1 MTTLAHGSPLGG
13 PRHGG
18 VAARRAVVRW
28 AGRMFRREWRQQ
40 LLVVTLL
47 TVAVAA
53 AIGSLT
59 IASNAVPA
67 DDGDFGSA
75 NLVLTFDG
83 SDPQRLLA
91 GLDAAKRSF
100 GSIEVIGH
108 RSVLVPG
115 DVEKVDYRSQVPE
128 GAYGDDLLAL
138 RRGSYPAGSGQVAVT
153 NGVAESLRLRI
164 GSILELDGRRRTVV
178 GIVENPS
185 KLSDEFALI
194 SPSSA
199 RPDRVTVLVEA
210 STASRDSF
218 YRSQADGP
226 NSAFAG
232 SMERGSDVSNAAE
245 TLAIFSVATVFLLL
259 ASLVAAAGFA
269 VVAQRRLR
277 QLGMLA
283 AVGATQKHLRLVLVT
298 NGAVV
303 GAIAAV
309 TGTVAGLVLWVVF
322 APTLES
328 AVDHRIDRLSLP
340 WGLITMA
347 VLLTVVGATAAA
359 WWPGRTVS
367 RLPVMLALSG
377 RPPTPRPARH
387 SAIAAA
393 ALIAVGISCLA
404 LSGRDRAPLIVAG
417 LVTTIV
423 GSLLLGPLAIRTFS
437 AVAVRVSIAPRLA
450 LRDLARYQARSG
462 AALAA
467 VTLALGIATAVVVTA
482 SAEEA
487 KAAAEPPTL
496 SDRQIRVY
504 LGPPDAR
511 QFTPVDAPAQLGRL
525 AAGVRQLAHQ
535 LDRATVIPLRKA
547 MQPGVRPFVVG
558 DTRVIPTIE
567 LARRFDGPAGRKE
580 YRAQSQLLVATPAVL
595 EYLGIDP
602 AAVDPSTDF
611 LADRSVAIEE
621 LVIPTFTSHE
631 EIAVANVQKIETG
644 AHLFGFTSAPPNLI
658 TLAGL
663 RRHGWKQIAAGWLV
677 ESSRPLT
684 NQQIADTRDI
694 AADAGLAIEVQGEG
708 RSLATAKDI
717 ATAAGALLALAI
729 LALTVGL
736 IRSESAGDLRTLTAT
751 GADSRIRRTL
761 TATTAGALALLGAL
775 LGVAGAY
782 ARPPGHV
789 LRRPR
794 PSQRRAALL
803 PRRRDPRRAAGRGG
817 CRVAPRGPRAAH
829 HRQERHRVTSKR
841 AAIRMARAFRSR
853 TPTIVSRA
861 PSVTR
866 GRRSTWWPRPQDDGP
881 VFRTNGRSVVE

>member
-1 MTTLAHGSPLGG
+1 
-13 PRHGG
+13 
-18 VAARRAVVRW
+18 
-28 AGRMFRREWRQQ
+28 MFRREWRQQ

-47 TVAVAA
+47 TVAVTA
-53 AIGSLT
+53 AIGSIT

-67 DDGDFGSA
+67 DDSDFGSA
-75 NLVLTFDG
+75 DLLLTFDG
-83 SDPQRLLA
+83 SNPQRLHA
-91 GLDAAKRSF
+91 GLDAAERSF
-100 GSIEVIGH
+100 GTIQVIGH

-128 GAYGDDLLAL
+128 GSYGDDLLAL
-138 RRGSYPAGSGQVAVT
+138 RRGSYPAGPGQVAVT
-153 NGVAESLRLRI
+153 NGVAESLRFQI
-164 GSILELDGRRRTVV
+164 GSTLALDGRRRTVV

-210 STASRDSF
+210 SAASLESF
-218 YRSQADGP
+218 YRSEEDRS

-232 SMERGSDVSNAAE
+232 SMERGSDVSSAAE

-283 AVGATQKHLRLVLVT
+283 ALGATPKHLRLVLLT
-298 NGAVV
+298 NGAVAGV
-303 GAIAAV
+303 IAAV
-309 TGTVAGLVLWVVF
+309 VGTVAGLVLWAVF

-328 AVDHRIDRLSLP
+328 TVDHRIDRLSLP

-347 VLLTVVGATAAA
+347 VLLTVLGATAAA

-393 ALIAVGISCLA
+393 ALIAVGIGCLA
-404 LSGRDRAPLIVAG
+404 LSGRDKAPLIVAG

-423 GSLLLGPLAIRTFS
+423 GSLLLGPLAIRIFP
-437 AVAVRVSIAPRLA
+437 AVAARVSIAPRLA

-467 VTLALGIATAVVVTA
+467 VTLALGIATAVVVTT

-511 QFTPVDAPAQLGRL
+511 QLTPVDVPAQLGRL
-525 AAGVRQLAHQ
+525 AASVRQLADQ

-547 MQPGVRPFVVG
+547 VPPGVRPFVVG
-558 DTRVIPTIE
+558 DTRVIVGIE

-580 YRAQSQLLVATPAVL
+580 YRAQSQLLVATPTVL

-602 AAVDPSTDF
+602 TAVDPSTDF
-611 LADRSVAIEE
+611 LADRSVATEQ
-621 LVIPTFTSHE
+621 LVIPTFTRRE
-631 EIAVANVQKIETG
+631 QIAVANVQKIETG
-644 AHLFGFTSAPPNLI
+644 EHLFGFASAPPNLV

-663 RRHGWKQIAAGWLV
+663 RRHGWKQIPAGWLV
-677 ESSRPLT
+677 ESSQPLT
-684 NQQIADTRDI
+684 NEQITSARDI
-694 AADAGLAIEVQGEG
+694 AADAGLTIEVEGEG
-708 RSLATAKDI
+708 RSLATAKRI
-717 ATAAGALLALAI
+717 ATTAGAVLALAI

-751 GADSRIRRTL
+751 GADSSIRRTL
-761 TATTAGALALLGAL
+761 TAATAGALALLGAL

-782 ARPPGHV
+782 VVLLAMYYDDLGHLGDV
-789 LRRPR
+789 PLSYLAVAVVGVP
-794 PSQRRAALL
+794 L
-803 PRRRDPRRAAGRGG
+803 AAGAAGWL
-817 CRVAPRGPRAAH
+817 VAGREP
-829 HRQERHRVTSKR
+829 S
-841 AAIRMARAFRSR
+841 
-853 TPTIVSRA
+853 TIA
-861 PSVTR
+861 
-866 GRRSTWWPRPQDDGP
+866 
-881 VFRTNGRSVVE
+881 RSVIE

>member
-13 PRHGG
+13 SRHGG

-28 AGRMFRREWRQQ
+28 AGRMFRRDWRQQ

-47 TVAVAA
+47 TVAVTA
-53 AIGSLT
+53 AIGSIT

-67 DDGDFGSA
+67 DDSDFGSA
-75 NLVLTFDG
+75 NLLLTFDG
-83 SDPQRLLA
+83 SDPRGLEA
-91 GLDAAKRSF
+91 GLDAARRSF
-100 GSIEVIGH
+100 GTIDVIGH
-108 RSVLVPG
+108 RSVPVPG
-115 DVEKVDYRSQVPE
+115 DVEKVDYRSQTPE
-128 GAYGDDLLAL
+128 GPYGTDLLAL
-138 RRGSYPAGSGQVAVT
+138 RRGSYPTGPRQVAVT
-153 NGVAESLRLRI
+153 DGVAESLRLQI
-164 GSILELDGRRRTVV
+164 GSTLALDGRRRTVV
-178 GIVENPS
+178 GIVENPR
-185 KLSDEFALI
+185 KLSDEFALV

-210 STASRDSF
+210 NAVTRESF
-218 YRSQADGP
+218 YRSQGDHAK
-226 NSAFAG
+226 SAFAG
-232 SMERGSDVSNAAE
+232 SMERGSDVSSAAE

-298 NGAVV
+298 NGAIV

-309 TGTVAGLVLWVVF
+309 IGTVVGLVLWVVF

-340 WGLITMA
+340 WGLITTA
-347 VLLTVVGATAAA
+347 DLLTVLGATAAA

-393 ALIAVGISCLA
+393 ALIAVGIGCLA

-417 LVTTIV
+417 LMTTIV
-423 GSLLLGPLAIRTFS
+423 GSLLLGPLAIRTLS
-437 AVAVRVSIAPRLA
+437 AVATRVSIAPRLA

-525 AAGVRQLAHQ
+525 AASVRQLAHQ

-547 MQPGVRPFVVG
+547 VQPGLRPFVVG

-611 LADRSVAIEE
+611 LADQSVAAEE
-621 LVIPTFTSHE
+621 LVIPSFTSHE
-631 EIAVANVQKIETG
+631 EIAVTNVQKIETG
-644 AHLFGFTSAPPNLI
+644 EHLFGSTSAPPNLV
-658 TLAGL
+658 TRAGL
-663 RRHGWKQIAAGWLV
+663 RRHGWKQIPAGWLV
-677 ESSRPLT
+677 ESGRALT
-684 NQQIADTRDI
+684 NQQIADARDI
-694 AADAGLAIEVQGEG
+694 ASNAGLTIEVQGQG
-708 RSLATAKDI
+708 RSQATAKGI
-717 ATAAGALLALAI
+717 ATAAGAVLALAI

-751 GADSRIRRTL
+751 GADSSIRRTL

-775 LGVAGAY
+775 LGVTGAYVVLLAMYHDDLGHLSDVPLSYLAVAVVGVPLAAGAT
-782 ARPPGHV
+782 GW
-789 LRRPR
+789 
-794 PSQRRAALL
+794 LL
-803 PRRRDPRRAAGRGG
+803 GGRE
-817 CRVAPRGPRAAH
+817 P
-829 HRQERHRVTSKR
+829 
-841 AAIRMARAFRSR
+841 
-853 TPTIVSRA
+853 PTIA
-861 PSVTR
+861 
-866 GRRSTWWPRPQDDGP
+866 
-881 VFRTNGRSVVE
+881 RSVIE

>member
-13 PRHGG
+13 SRHGG

-28 AGRMFRREWRQQ
+28 AGRMFRRDWRQQ

-47 TVAVAA
+47 TVAVTA
-53 AIGSLT
+53 AIGSIT

-67 DDGDFGSA
+67 DDSDFGSA
-75 NLVLTFDG
+75 NLLLTFDG
-83 SDPQRLLA
+83 SDPRGLEA
-91 GLDAAKRSF
+91 GLDAARRSF
-100 GSIEVIGH
+100 GTIEVIGH
-108 RSVLVPG
+108 RSVPVPG
-115 DVEKVDYRSQVPE
+115 DVEKVDYRSQTPE
-128 GAYGDDLLAL
+128 GPYGTDLLAL
-138 RRGSYPAGSGQVAVT
+138 RRGSYPTGPRQVAVT
-153 NGVAESLRLRI
+153 DGVAESLRLRI
-164 GSILELDGRRRTVV
+164 GSTLALDGRRRTVV
-178 GIVENPS
+178 GIVENPR
-185 KLSDEFALI
+185 KLSDEFALV

-210 STASRDSF
+210 NAVTRESF
-218 YRSQADGP
+218 YRSQGDHAK
-226 NSAFAG
+226 SAFAG
-232 SMERGSDVSNAAE
+232 SMERGSDVSSAAE

-298 NGAVV
+298 NGAIV

-309 TGTVAGLVLWVVF
+309 IGTVAGLVLWVVS

-340 WGLITMA
+340 WGLITTA
-347 VLLTVVGATAAA
+347 DLLTVLGATAAA

-393 ALIAVGISCLA
+393 ALIAVGIGCLA

-417 LVTTIV
+417 LMTTIV
-423 GSLLLGPLAIRTFS
+423 GSLLLGPLAIRTLS
-437 AVAVRVSIAPRLA
+437 AVAARVSIAPRLA

-525 AAGVRQLAHQ
+525 AASVRQLADQ

-547 MQPGVRPFVVG
+547 TQPGLRPFVVG
-558 DTRVIPTIE
+558 DTRVIPAIE

-611 LADRSVAIEE
+611 LADQSVAAEE
-621 LVIPTFTSHE
+621 LVIPSFTSHE
-631 EIAVANVQKIETG
+631 EIAVTNVQKIETG
-644 AHLFGFTSAPPNLI
+644 EHLFGSTSAPPNLV
-658 TLAGL
+658 TRAGL
-663 RRHGWKQIAAGWLV
+663 RRHGWKQIPAGWLV
-677 ESSRPLT
+677 ESGRALT
-684 NQQIADTRDI
+684 NQQIADARDI
-694 AADAGLAIEVQGEG
+694 ASKAGLTIEVQGNG
-708 RSLATAKDI
+708 RSQATAKGI
-717 ATAAGALLALAI
+717 ATAAGAVLALAI

-751 GADSRIRRTL
+751 GADSSIRRTL

-775 LGVAGAY
+775 LGVTGAYVVLLAMYHDDLGHLSDVPLSYLAVAVVGVPLAAGAT
-782 ARPPGHV
+782 GW
-789 LRRPR
+789 
-794 PSQRRAALL
+794 LL
-803 PRRRDPRRAAGRGG
+803 AGRE
-817 CRVAPRGPRAAH
+817 P
-829 HRQERHRVTSKR
+829 
-841 AAIRMARAFRSR
+841 
-853 TPTIVSRA
+853 PTIA
-861 PSVTR
+861 
-866 GRRSTWWPRPQDDGP
+866 
-881 VFRTNGRSVVE
+881 RSVIE